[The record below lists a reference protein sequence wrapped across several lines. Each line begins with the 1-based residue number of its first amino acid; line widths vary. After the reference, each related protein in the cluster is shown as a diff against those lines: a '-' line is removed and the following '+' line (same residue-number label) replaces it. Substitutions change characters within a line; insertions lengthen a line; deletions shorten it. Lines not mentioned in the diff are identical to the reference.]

1 MTSISL
7 LNLVTILPTG
17 FVSKKLIGEEITLRS
32 ILLWS
37 SLLAINPPTKIKKA
51 WANTSRPR
59 KRTIH
64 YKCIVNTM
72 WKYIDASFV
81 TLKYLYFYI
90 YRYPNKLFYAFFAK
104 KTYPVKILQQQ
115 IHQHDTVSGPHLE
128 RQWRFRSLNKCEQNW
143 SLADR
148 WSIVW
153 ASGSRI
159 FHLLG
164 KQ

>member
-1 MTSISL
+1 MTSTSL

-17 FVSKKLIGEEITLRS
+17 FVSKKLIGEEMTLRS

-59 KRTIH
+59 KKNKR
-64 YKCIVNTM
+64 CIVTTM
-72 WKYIDASFV
+72 WKYNDASLV
-81 TLKYLYFYI
+81 ILKYLYFYI
-90 YRYPNKLFYAFFAK
+90 YRNPSKLFYSFCCFAK
-104 KTYPVKILQQQ
+104 ETYPVKIQQQQ

-128 RQWRFRSLNKCEQNW
+128 RQWRFRSLNKCEQNC